1 MNIRTY
7 NISSVADINEAWFR
21 EDDNVGVCGAASTPK
36 ELLEEIAEGIRDILR
51 KKQ

>member
-1 MNIRTY
+1 MQKKH
-7 NISSVADINEAWFR
+7 FR
-21 EDDNVGVCGAASTPK
+21 ILIGAASTPK